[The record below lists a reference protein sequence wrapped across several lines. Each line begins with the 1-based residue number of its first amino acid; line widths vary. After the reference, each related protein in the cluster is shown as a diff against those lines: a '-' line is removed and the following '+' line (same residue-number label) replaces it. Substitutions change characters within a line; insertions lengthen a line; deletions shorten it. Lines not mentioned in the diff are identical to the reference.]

1 MSLTVRD
8 SMNRAASR
16 TRLMPWVLALPL
28 LGAAF
33 CFFILPYSS
42 ALMTAFSLGPA
53 ENTIGAEDYRRL
65 LPVIRFT
72 VLQAALSAL
81 LALALGLPGAWLLGT
96 GRVRASPLIR
106 ALTSVPFAMP
116 PILVVLGFVLFFGN
130 AGWAN
135 RLLAAIGGTPGG
147 PLRMLYRPEA
157 IVLAHAFYNFPLV
170 IRLAGDGL
178 AQTRRAYAAPAAA
191 LGASPLAAA
200 FSVHLPLVLPSVLA
214 AAMLVFLYS
223 LTSFAVVLVLGGG
236 PGATTLAVEI
246 YRYARL
252 SLDYPRAGLLALIET
267 ALTLVVFAAYILF
280 ERKGRGYGG
289 ADAGRRI
296 MDERKAGAG
305 GRVFMLVYALALL
318 FLVMGP
324 LCSVPLES
332 LLVRSSRSAAPGFSL
347 RWWRS
352 LGEQALPSLGRSA
365 LLAALAATLACFLA
379 LLAASAARIAESP
392 ASAPRSGGRYSAL
405 PALIR
410 LAAAAPLASSGIVL
424 GLGWLVLYGRN
435 SARSLPALVIF
446 HAVIAL
452 PFAFNSISQGLRS
465 AAPGAARAASV
476 FGAGPLLQV
485 LTAELPLALGR
496 FRSAWGFSAA
506 ISLGELNG
514 VLMLG
519 MEHWETL
526 PLLIYRAAG
535 AYRYGT
541 ACAAGTLL
549 MLCCAGAFLLADA
562 GALPGERDG
571 A

>member
-1 MSLTVRD
+1 MNLTAYGGMS
-8 SMNRAASR
+8 RAAHW
-16 TRLMPWVLALPL
+16 TRLMPWVLALLP
-28 LGAAF
+28 LGAAC
-33 CFFILPYSS
+33 CFFILPYAS
-42 ALMTAFSLGPA
+42 ALLTAFSHG
-53 ENTIGAEDYRRL
+53 GADVSAAADYRRL
-65 LPVIRFT
+65 LAVTRFT
-72 VLQAALSAL
+72 ILQAALSTL

-96 GRVRASPLIR
+96 GRVRASPVIR
-106 ALTSVPFAMP
+106 AVMSVPFAMP

-135 RLLAAIGGTPGG
+135 RLAALIGGTPEG
-147 PLRMLYRPEA
+147 PLRVLYRPGA

-170 IRLAGDGL
+170 IRLVGDGA
-178 AQTRRAYAAPAAA
+178 AQTRRDYAAPAAA
-191 LGASPLAAA
+191 LGASPFAAA
-200 FSVHLPLVLPSVLA
+200 FTVHLPLVLPSVLA

-252 SLDYPRAGLLALIET
+252 SLDYSSAGFLALIET
-267 ALTLVVFAAYILF
+267 ALTLAVFAAYLLF
-280 ERKGRGYGG
+280 ERRGRGGG
-289 ADAGRRI
+289 GDAGRRI
-296 MDERKAGAG
+296 MDARKAGAG
-305 GRVFMLVYALALL
+305 GRAFMLLYALALL
-318 FLVMGP
+318 VLVMGP
-324 LCSVPLES
+324 LASVPLES
-332 LLVRSSRSAAPGFSL
+332 LLLRSSRSAAPGFSL

-352 LGEQALPSLGRSA
+352 LGEQTLPSLGRSA
-365 LLAALAATLACFLA
+365 LLAALSATLACFLA
-379 LLAASAARIAESP
+379 LLAAAAARIAENP
-392 ASAPRSGGRYSAL
+392 AFPRRPGPGGRYSAL

-424 GLGWLVLYGRN
+424 GLGWLVLYGR
-435 SARSLPALVIF
+435 SRARSLPMLVVF
-446 HAVIAL
+446 HGVIAL

-549 MLCCAGAFLLADA
+549 MLCCAGAFLLSDA
-562 GALPGERDG
+562 GAMPGERDG
-571 A
+571 P